1 MLNEN
6 LNDLSNGISD
16 RGSGILSEDI
26 LSVGVIISTPA
37 PSNDTKRADE
47 MIATMTI
54 DRAFETGI
62 T

>member
-1 MLNEN
+1 MASATGEAAFSARIVRVALVS
-6 LNDLSNGISD
+6 LS
-16 RGSGILSEDI
+16 L